1 MATGELDQ
9 PVAGSHPTNGAAEPV
24 LTRPI
29 GLLAELTHRCP
40 LGCPYCSNPL
50 ALDPREG
57 ELDIATWLRVL
68 REAAELGVL
77 QVHLSGGE
85 PGARRDLID
94 ITAGAHA
101 AGLYTNLITSAVGI
115 TESVLTGLV
124 QAGLDH
130 VQISIQDGDAQSAD
144 RIAGYAGAFAR
155 KRALAA
161 AVVGHKLPLTV
172 NAVVHRA
179 NIDRIGDIVD
189 LSLAL
194 AANRVEIA
202 HVQYYGWAL
211 RHRAALMPSREQ
223 VDRAASAVADLRARQ
238 QARIVIDAVVPD
250 YY

>member
-1 MATGELDQ
+1 MHEKPL
-9 PVAGSHPTNGAAEPV
+9 
-24 LTRPI
+24 

-57 ELDIATWLRVL
+57 ELDTATWSRVF

-77 QVHLSGGE
+77 QLHLSGGE

-94 ITAGAHA
+94 IAAGAHA

-115 TESVLTGLV
+115 TESVLAGLV
-124 QAGLDH
+124 QAGLDQ
-130 VQISIQDGDAQSAD
+130 VQISIQDSDAQSAD

-172 NAVVHRA
+172 NAVVHCT
-179 NIDRIGDIVD
+179 NIDRIGDMVD
-189 LSLAL
+189 LPSIRSQISGRIPQLSMPT
-194 AANRVEIA
+194 AAP
-202 HVQYYGWAL
+202 HG
-211 RHRAALMPSREQ
+211 
-223 VDRAASAVADLRARQ
+223 
-238 QARIVIDAVVPD
+238 
-250 YY
+250 